1 MLCLI
6 RLGQITMEKKTSF
19 FATSRKVN
27 QWLQS
32 SANMIF
38 TVEIYRPIGLFSI
51 FSQSPIPCI

>member
-6 RLGQITMEKKTSF
+6 PLGQITMEIKHLF
-19 FATSRKVN
+19 FATSRKAN

-32 SANMIF
+32 SANMTF